1 MQVATYLSKVSS
13 EFSVNSDALMGSIAQ
28 LLFDSQI
35 INENW
40 ILRIDL
46 LSSAQL
52 ALQIQTQPPFR
63 CQGCSRV
70 TAFELPATCISPDC
84 DSIAKLT
91 LSGDDQDYYQWVSK
105 EQAHRLRVAELT
117 GQTKPLSQ
125 QRERQRFF
133 KQVFLDGESDLFN
146 EIDALSV
153 TTTME
158 VGVDIGSLR
167 LVMMAN
173 MPPQRFNYQQRV
185 GRAGRKGQT
194 YSYAATIC
202 RGGSHDDFY
211 FNNPL
216 ELLEINHLSPI

>member
-1 MQVATYLSKVSS
+1 MSALSLPEDRALAIVANTIRILGQNKLYVGSRKSRTSTSIPVQVATYLSKVSS

-125 QRERQRFF
+125 QRSDRDSSSRFF
-133 KQVFLDGESDLFN
+133 LT
-146 EIDALSV
+146 ARV
-153 TTTME
+153 TCSTKLM
-158 VGVDIGSLR
+158 R
-167 LVMMAN
+167 
-173 MPPQRFNYQQRV
+173 
-185 GRAGRKGQT
+185 
-194 YSYAATIC
+194 
-202 RGGSHDDFY
+202 
-211 FNNPL
+211 
-216 ELLEINHLSPI
+216 